1 MDMQTALGKTASSE
15 TPADTNAQAHT
26 TLAAEQLAAQ
36 QAVLLR
42 AASQL
47 LAHDAMDSGLLAF
60 VDELQRRFRCDRV
73 ALALHDDTG
82 MRLRTLSGHATFDP
96 RAAEI
101 LRLLDAM
108 EEACAQDAATHFHP
122 QTPNPDLPAHRALA
136 GAADDRE
143 ICCVPMSHDGELVG
157 VVYFSRNSERPWAR
171 GTRQLMRQ
179 TGALA
184 APIIALRQ
192 RDEASV
198 AAKAR
203 RRIRS
208 SLKSALRLERPARK
222 LAISALILALTL
234 SALIP
239 GPARV
244 GAEAELLPVYRQVIS
259 APYATFIE
267 QVHVQP
273 GAAVREGTPLLTLDT
288 RELALE
294 RDNLANELLSARAEF
309 RASMAARDRKSMAVA
324 QARQQQ
330 IDARLAQIDQRIA
343 RASVL
348 APVDGV
354 IISGDLRQSL
364 GAPVARGDPLM
375 EIAPANGYKAVLWV
389 DEKDVSRLTV
399 GQQGELSMRASPAD
413 GISFE
418 ITSIHPIST
427 PEQGANRF
435 RVETRLLSEPESLR
449 PGHTGFGKVA
459 VGSAPYLSLWTQDFR
474 RWFLQLWWEW
484 FG

>member
-1 MDMQTALGKTASSE
+1 MDMQTAIGKTAS
-15 TPADTNAQAHT
+15 PAASADATAQAQT

-73 ALALHDDTG
+73 AVALHDEAAL
-82 MRLRTLSGHATFDP
+82 RLRTLSGHATFDP

-108 EEACAQDAATHFHP
+108 EEACGQDAATHFHP
-122 QTPNPDLPAHRALA
+122 EIPNSELPAHRALA
-136 GAADDRE
+136 GGADDRE
-143 ICCVPMSHDGELVG
+143 VCCVPMSHEGELVG
-157 VVYFSRNSERPWAR
+157 VLYFSRTSERPWAR
-171 GTRQLMRQ
+171 STRQLMRQ

-184 APIIALRQ
+184 APILALRQ
-192 RDEASV
+192 RDEASITT
-198 AAKAR
+198 KAR

-208 SLKSALRLERPARK
+208 SLQSALGLERPARK
-222 LAISALILALTL
+222 LVIGALALL
-234 SALIP
+234 LALAAFVP
-239 GPARV
+239 GPERV
-244 GAEAELLPVYRQVIS
+244 GAQAELLPAYRQVIS
-259 APYATFIE
+259 APYGTFIE
-267 QVHVQP
+267 QVHVEP
-273 GAAVREGTPLLTLDT
+273 GAIVSQGAPLLTLDT

-309 RASMAARDRKSMAVA
+309 RAAMAARDRKSMAVA

-330 IDARLAQIDQRIA
+330 IDARLSQIDQRIE
-343 RASVL
+343 RAGVR
-348 APVDGV
+348 APVDGI

-364 GAPVARGDPLM
+364 GAPVARGDALM

-389 DEKDVSRLTV
+389 DEKDVSRLSV

-413 GISFE
+413 GIAFE
-418 ITSIHPIST
+418 ITSIHPIAT
-427 PEQGANRF
+427 PEQGTNRF
-435 RVETRLLSEPESLR
+435 RVETRLLSEPDSLR
-449 PGHTGFGKVA
+449 PGHTGFGKVE
-459 VGSAPYLSLWTQDFR
+459 VGRASYLSLWTQAFR
-474 RWFLQLWWEW
+474 RWFAQSWWEW